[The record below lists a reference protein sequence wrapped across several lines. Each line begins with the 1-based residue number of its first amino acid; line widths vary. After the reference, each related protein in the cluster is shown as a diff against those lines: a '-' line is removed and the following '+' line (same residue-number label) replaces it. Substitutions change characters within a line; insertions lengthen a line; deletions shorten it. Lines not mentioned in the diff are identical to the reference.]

1 MITNIIAHHCRL
13 YYILA
18 AIAIIFASAC
28 TTDDFD
34 NTPQKPQSNLPI
46 IVNTPDGAESDE
58 LLIKF
63 KSELSDL
70 LDQAFKPQSRS
81 VTRAISERSGIETVD
96 ELMQVVGGYQ
106 LERVFPFDSRNEER
120 TRKCGLHLWYIV
132 HLDKSMDIQQVAQQ
146 FANLGELSTIEYSK
160 EIKRHMRS
168 GALKNSIAE
177 EQMADRSNMPFDD
190 PGLGLQWHYIN
201 TGSLPVSEQIL
212 HMAAG
217 ADVHCSEAWRKCTG
231 DPSIIVAVMDEGV
244 MWSHP
249 DLKDNI
255 WINEHEIYKSDQDND
270 GNGYV
275 GDVYGYN
282 FVSDTGVISWDGLA
296 DTGHATHVAGTI
308 AAVNNNGIG
317 VCGIAGGSGNN
328 DGVKIMSLQI
338 FSSDMGVTIPNEVR
352 AIKYAA
358 DNGAVILQCSWGY
371 LSALAN
377 PVNYGTIYGFREDEE
392 FEKAQPLEK
401 EAFDYFI
408 YNAGSPDGVIDG
420 GIVIFAAG
428 NEFAAM
434 AGYPGAYK
442 DYISVAAIAADY
454 TPSTFSNYG
463 KGVDI
468 SAPGGDSDYHQST
481 RGCIYSTLPPT
492 KNDGKEYGYMEG
504 TSMACPHVSGVAALG
519 LSYAAKLHKHFN
531 SREYK
536 DLLLR
541 SVQNIDSHLTGTKR
555 YNYNWASIGEICPTL
570 IDLEKYYKGQM
581 GSGVID
587 AARLLENIESEG
599 SMITLPNIYLS
610 PNGQPKKLNVSLC
623 FEDGETATFTVR
635 IENPTIADVQVD
647 GAYLTFIGKAIGSSN
662 FTVTTDS
669 GKSQHACITVR
680 KSANDNG
687 WF

>member
-1 MITNIIAHHCRL
+1 MMNSCKLCL
-13 YYILA
+13 YTTVISF
-18 AIAIIFASAC
+18 FAVACSLDKQETVPQENLSA
-28 TTDDFD
+28 
-34 NTPQKPQSNLPI
+34 KPV
-46 IVNTPDGAESDE
+46 IVNTPDGAEANE

-63 KSELSDL
+63 RPELSDL
-70 LDQAFKPQSRS
+70 LDKAFKPATRS
-81 VTRAISERSGIETVD
+81 GARAISDRSGVETVD
-96 ELMQVVGGYQ
+96 ELMSIVGGYK

-120 TRKCGLHLWYIV
+120 TRKSGLHLWYIV
-132 HLDKSMDIQQVAQQ
+132 HLDESMDIQQVARQ
-146 FANLGELSTIEYSK
+146 FAEVGELSKIEYSK
-160 EIKRHMRS
+160 EVKRHYTGKPLKKDTYASMVS
-168 GALKNSIAE
+168 GNSGN
-177 EQMADRSNMPFDD
+177 QFND
-190 PGLGLQWHYIN
+190 PGLNYQWHYIN
-201 TGSLPVSEQIL
+201 KGALPVQEPIQ
-212 HMAAG
+212 HMLAG
-217 ADVHCSEAWRKCTG
+217 ADVNCLEAWKKCTG

-255 WINEHEIYKSDQDND
+255 WINENEIYKSGKDND
-270 GNGYV
+270 GNGYE
-275 GDVYGYN
+275 GDVYGFN
-282 FVSDTGVISWDGLA
+282 FVSNTGVISWDGVA
-296 DTGHATHVAGTI
+296 DTGHGTHVAGTI
-308 AAVNNNGIG
+308 AAVNNNGMG
-317 VCGIAGGSGNN
+317 VCGIAGGSGKN

-338 FSSDMGVTIPNEVR
+338 FSSDNGVTIPNEVR

-377 PVNYGTIYGFREDEE
+377 PVDYGSIYGFREDEE

-428 NEFAAM
+428 NEFAGM

-442 DYISVAAIAADY
+442 DYISVAATAADF

-468 SAPGGDSDYHQST
+468 SAPGGDSDYHESEL
-481 RGCIYSTLPPT
+481 GCIYSTLPPT
-492 KNDGKEYGYMEG
+492 KNGGQEYGYMEG

-541 SVQNIDSHLTGTKR
+541 SVRDIDTHLTGNKL
-555 YNYNWASIGEICPTL
+555 YNYNWSSIKDVCPTL

-581 GSGVID
+581 GSGIVD
-587 AARLLENIESEG
+587 AGLLLDNIESEG
-599 SMITLPNIYLS
+599 TKITLPNIYLA
-610 PNGQPKKLNVSLC
+610 PGGKKKVLNVALS
-623 FEDGETATFTVR
+623 FDGGETSRFTVTIDDKTIAEAHVEGTLVTFT
-635 IENPTIADVQVD
+635 
-647 GAYLTFIGKAIGSSN
+647 GKAVGSTR

-669 GKSQHACITVR
+669 GESQHAYITVR
-680 KSANDNG
+680 DSANGNG